1 MTFSNVVSINIEQ
14 IRLKNESFY
23 FYHLHLLCAFTK
35 NLISSSCLIAGAGL
49 EKGSALAVIA
59 GRYFGPDMVIITF
72 INPKYIEAEAL
83 IPYSF

>member
-1 MTFSNVVSINIEQ
+1 MSD
-14 IRLKNESFY
+14 
-23 FYHLHLLCAFTK
+23 
-35 NLISSSCLIAGAGL
+35 L

-83 IPYSF
+83 IPHSF